1 MVGRAKKPSTD
12 RGGRSNMCLR
22 CDTDNRCSDEVK
34 GRKRRERQEMPVETE
49 EGGGACDG
57 GSSWESS

>member
-1 MVGRAKKPSTD
+1 
-12 RGGRSNMCLR
+12 MCLR